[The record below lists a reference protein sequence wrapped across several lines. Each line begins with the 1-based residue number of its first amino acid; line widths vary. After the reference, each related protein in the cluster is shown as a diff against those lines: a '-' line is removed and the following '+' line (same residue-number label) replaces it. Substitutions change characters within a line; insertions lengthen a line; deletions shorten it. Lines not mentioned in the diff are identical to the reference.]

1 MTSPTEPPSTG
12 SHTTADGLGAPADG
26 DTGAQVPGQAPPRDY
41 RLMIPSHGWTR
52 IALDP
57 EVWPRRIQVM
67 VDKQF
72 RGIDNAPHLK
82 AEMRGDLERR
92 CQEAWE
98 KGGIE
103 LYLGSMDVAG
113 VPVSASLLVT
123 LIPRPAAQP
132 RATLEQ
138 MALGLAVEGRD
149 ARVTDL
155 PAGRALVQTY
165 KTPPRPGDGSTFPN
179 THFDV
184 LFDVPHTSSQLL
196 LSFST
201 PVEPLAEAMVE
212 LFESMALSFVW
223 KG

>member
-1 MTSPTEPPSTG
+1 MTSPTEPPGVG
-12 SHTTADGLGAPADG
+12 SPTAVDGSGAPAG
-26 DTGAQVPGQAPPRDY
+26 EDTGAQAPPRDY
-41 RLMIPSHGWTR
+41 RLMVPSQGWTR

-67 VDKQF
+67 VDKRF

-82 AEMRGDLERR
+82 AELRGDLERR

-103 LYLGSMDVAG
+103 LYLGSMDVVG

-123 LIPRPAAQP
+123 LIPRPAGQP

-138 MALGLAVEGRD
+138 MALGLTAEGRD
-149 ARVTDL
+149 ARVTEL
-155 PAGRALVQTY
+155 PAGKALVQVY
-165 KTPPRPGDGSTFPN
+165 KTPPRPGSGSTFPD

-184 LFDVPHTSSQLL
+184 LFDVPRTSSQLL

-201 PVEPLAEAMVE
+201 PVEPLAEPMVE
-212 LFESMALSFVW
+212 LFESIALSFVW